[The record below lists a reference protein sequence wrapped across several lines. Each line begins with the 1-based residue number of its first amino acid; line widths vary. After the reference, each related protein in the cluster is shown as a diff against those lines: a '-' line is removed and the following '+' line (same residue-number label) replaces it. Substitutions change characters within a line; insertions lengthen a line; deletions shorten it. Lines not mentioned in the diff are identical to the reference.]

1 MKCTFKHL
9 RGEIYKCEVCGLM
22 VRTRDPSKIFAACP
36 GEPRKKPTPP
46 SLLRQAAHYAE
57 AVTRHVTTGMETRTD
72 EEVINILQICE
83 MCDQYTEDHRCAVC
97 GCNLSASQSAFANKL
112 RMKSQK
118 CPRGLWE

>member
-1 MKCTFKHL
+1 MICKFIHL
-9 RGEIYKCEVCGLM
+9 HGEYYKCEVCGLQI
-22 VRTRDPSKIFAACP
+22 RTLDPSKIFSSCP
-36 GEPRKKPTPP
+36 GKPRQKQPP
-46 SLLRQAAHYAE
+46 GLLRKAAHYAE

-97 GCNLSASQSAFANKL
+97 GCNLSTAKSAFSNKL
-112 RMKSQK
+112 RMKTEH